1 MNSSKIRA
9 LLAIVTVMIAAVLG
23 ASPAAAH
30 SELVSSAPADGS
42 AQSAPPAQVVLT
54 FNEIISDAGLQVV
67 AQGPSGS
74 VALPAPTVN
83 GTTVTTEWP
92 QTESGGEYQ
101 VSYRV
106 VSADGHPIDGTIRF
120 SYPGEAGEADDP
132 AAASAADSS
141 AGAVPVPL
149 SETTDATVSETEGGF
164 PLWLPVVVV
173 IVGVAIGASIARA
186 LRRRNATHTADS

>member
-1 MNSSKIRA
+1 MDSSKIRA
-9 LLAIVTVMIAAVLG
+9 LLATVTVMIAAVLG

-120 SYPGEAGEADDP
+120 SYPGEADDP

-141 AGAVPVPL
+141 AAAVPVPL